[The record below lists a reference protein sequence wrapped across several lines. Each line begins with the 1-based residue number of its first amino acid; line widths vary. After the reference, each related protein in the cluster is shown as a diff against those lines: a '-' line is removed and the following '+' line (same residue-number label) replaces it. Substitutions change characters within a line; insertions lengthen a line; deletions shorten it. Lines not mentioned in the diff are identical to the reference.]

1 MFVSRIA
8 WVGSVSALALL
19 MAACITRE
27 QRSLAAPGRNLQ
39 PVSLPEVAQMAAPAR
54 AQIEAAQTSLLAALR
69 DEGSQANLA
78 RAYGD
83 LGKLLMAATHLEP
96 AEACFVNA
104 QTLAPDDS
112 RWPYYLGHI
121 YRVRGPLAKA
131 VASFE
136 QVLKLQSDHFAAIV
150 WLGEIRLAEGRPD
163 AAEPLFAKALAAQPE
178 SAAALFGAG
187 RADLAKKDFA
197 AAAQRLERALA
208 REPRATAVHYP
219 LAMAY
224 RGLGDV
230 ARAEHHLKLQGK
242 DDPRPADPLMREI
255 DDLVQ
260 SAEAYNVRG
269 GQALDAGQ
277 WAQAAD
283 YFRKG
288 LAIDPAD
295 VSLRHR
301 LGTALAQMG
310 DVAGAAN
317 EFDEVIRRAPDHARA
332 YFSLGVLLA
341 GNGRDGEAIVRF
353 TSALQHEPGYVQ
365 ARVQLANAL
374 ARSGRPGEAIDHYQ
388 RAIAADPSLSEAVYG
403 QGMAFVR
410 LGRFRE
416 ARDAFAG
423 GATRFAEQP
432 LFKLALARVLAAA
445 PDAQVRDGRR
455 AMTIVDEMMKGP
467 QSIEL
472 AETAA
477 MGLAE
482 VGRYDQAIDAQR
494 SVIEA
499 ARQANLEP
507 VVRRATENLQR
518 YEKRQPCRRPFAEDE
533 LP

>member
-1 MFVSRIA
+1 MD
-8 WVGSVSALALL
+8 
-19 MAACITRE
+19 
-27 QRSLAAPGRNLQ
+27 
-39 PVSLPEVAQMAAPAR
+39 APAR
-54 AQIEAAQTSLLAALR
+54 SQIEAAHASLREALSGGR
-69 DEGSQANLA
+69 PQADLA
-78 RAYGD
+78 RAYGEM
-83 LGKLLMAATHLEP
+83 GKLLMAATHLEP
-96 AEACFVNA
+96 AEACFANA
-104 QTLAPDDS
+104 QTLAPDDP

-131 VASFE
+131 VESFE
-136 QVLKLQSDHFAAIV
+136 QALRLRPDDFAALV
-150 WLGEIRLAEGRPD
+150 WLGEIHLAEGRAD
-163 AAEPLFAKALAAQPE
+163 EAAALFEKALAAQPD
-178 SAAALFGAG
+178 SAAGLFGAG
-187 RADLAKKDFA
+187 RADLAKRDYTA
-197 AAAQRLERALA
+197 AARHLEGALG

-260 SAEAYNVRG
+260 SPEAYNVRG

-277 WAQAAD
+277 WAQAAEH
-283 YFRKG
+283 FRRG
-288 LAIDPAD
+288 LAIDPSD

-332 YFSLGVLLA
+332 HFSLGVLLA
-341 GNGRDGEAIVRF
+341 RNGRDEEAIVRF
-353 TSALQHEPGYVQ
+353 TNALKYEPGYVQ
-365 ARVQLANAL
+365 ARVQLAGAL
-374 ARSGRPGEAIDHYQ
+374 ARRGRPGEAIDHYQ

-423 GATRFAEQP
+423 GASRFADQP

-445 PDAQVRDGRR
+445 PDEQVRDGRR

-482 VGRYDQAIDAQR
+482 VGRFDQAVDAQR
-494 SVIEA
+494 SVLEA

-507 VVRRATENLQR
+507 VVRRATENLR
-518 YEKRQPCRRPFAEDE
+518 KYESREPSRRPFAPDE

>member
-1 MFVSRIA
+1 V
-8 WVGSVSALALL
+8 VVLSA
-19 MAACITRE
+19 CGPRE
-27 QRSLAAPGRNLQ
+27 QPSLAAPGRNLQ

-54 AQIEAAQTSLLAALR
+54 AQIEAAQNSLLGALR
-69 DEGSQANLA
+69 DDSSQATLA
-78 RAYGD
+78 HAYGE
-83 LGKLLMAATHLEP
+83 LGKLLMAATHLES
-96 AEACFVNA
+96 AEACYINA
-104 QTLAPDDS
+104 QTLAPDDP

-121 YRVRGPLAKA
+121 YRIRGPLAKA

-136 QVLKLQSDHFAAIV
+136 QTLRMRPDDFAALV
-150 WLGEIRLAEGRPD
+150 WLGEIHLAEGRTNE
-163 AAEPLFAKALAAQPE
+163 AATLFEKALAARPD
-178 SAAALFGAG
+178 SAAGLFGAG
-187 RADLAKKDFA
+187 RADLANRDYA
-197 AAAQRLERALA
+197 AAVKHLEAALA

-260 SAEAYNVRG
+260 SPEAYNVRG

-277 WAQAAD
+277 WAQAAEH
-283 YFRKG
+283 FRKG

-301 LGTALAQMG
+301 LGTALAQLG
-310 DVAGAAN
+310 DVAGATA
-317 EFDEVIRRAPDHARA
+317 EFEEVIRRAPDHARA
-332 YFSLGVLLA
+332 HFSLGVLLA
-341 GNGRDGEAIVRF
+341 NNGRHDEAIARF
-353 TSALQHEPGYVQ
+353 TTSLKHEPGYVQ
-365 ARVQLANAL
+365 GRVQLASAL
-374 ARSGRPGEAIDHYQ
+374 ARTGRPGEAIDHFR
-388 RAIAADPSLSEAVYG
+388 RAIEADPSLSEAVYG
-403 QGMAFVR
+403 HGMALVR

-416 ARDAFAG
+416 ARDAFAN
-423 GATRFAEQP
+423 GAARFPDQP

-445 PDAQVRDGRR
+445 PDDQVRDGRR

-482 VGRYDQAIDAQR
+482 IGRFDQAIDAQR
-494 SVIEA
+494 SVLEA
-499 ARQANLEP
+499 ARSANLEP
-507 VVRRATENLQR
+507 VVRRATENLQK
-518 YEKRQPCRRPFAEDE
+518 YERREPSRRPFADDE